1 MGEESWELSIL
12 QQQSLKYPLHAML
25 LLCMCHLFFVFVVCF
40 FFLFFCYILALLSGP
55 CFRDHNVAD
64 SKQKQG
70 FEGEKGTLLSVLK
83 YVLVS
88 RSLRRM
94 YIARSNPRGR

>member
-1 MGEESWELSIL
+1 M
-12 QQQSLKYPLHAML
+12 P
-25 LLCMCHLFFVFVVCF
+25 CCFFVCATYFLFLSFVF
-40 FFLFFCYILALLSGP
+40 FSFFCYILALLSGP